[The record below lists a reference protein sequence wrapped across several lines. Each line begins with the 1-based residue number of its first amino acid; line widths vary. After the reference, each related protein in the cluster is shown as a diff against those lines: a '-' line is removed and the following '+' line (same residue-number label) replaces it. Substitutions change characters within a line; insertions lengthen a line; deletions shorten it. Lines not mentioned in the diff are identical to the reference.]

1 MEYSNLEHG
10 ASGRLW
16 CKLVRDFLS
25 NPNSAINNKNI
36 LTKSDVTLG
45 GKPNIKFLKIDSD
58 LKISIS
64 GVADKQEINVRL
76 DPNMKYLIIIISL

>member
-1 MEYSNLEHG
+1 MTFGTQQSRAWGEG
-10 ASGRLW
+10 AGVW

-64 GVADKQEINVRL
+64 GAGWQINKKSMF
-76 DPNMKYLIIIISL
+76 DLIRT